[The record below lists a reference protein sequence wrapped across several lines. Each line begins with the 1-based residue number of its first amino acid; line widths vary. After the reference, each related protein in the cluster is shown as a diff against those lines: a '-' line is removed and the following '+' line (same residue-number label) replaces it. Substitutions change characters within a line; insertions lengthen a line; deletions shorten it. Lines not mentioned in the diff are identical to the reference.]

1 MSVEVAESNLNIMA
15 ETENE
20 ANVSSEG
27 GKANIK
33 FGSHAAEES
42 AKGHLNKLSDSSIPK
57 DAVDEWPEPAQV
69 HSFYIV
75 RYRAFEDRELKAKLD
90 AAEKDLQKKNQA
102 RLQIVEKLRGKRV
115 SYVAFFLGV
124 IATCCSNISNYQK
137 QLQHTVRIMEIERI
151 LMTLSILQ
159 AARSEIRSQIH
170 SLSVES
176 KQYREVMDGKIKEM
190 EPLQQALGKLR
201 GAGPRERGSGLC
213 SSEEELNDII
223 KSLHYRIQHES
234 IPLSEEKQILREI
247 KQLEGTREKVIA
259 IAAERARIQD
269 SLGEKQAI
277 QDQVKLMGVDLDG
290 VRKEKQVV
298 SSKIKQLDEGKVAA
312 EKDIKVLEK
321 ELEAVTQ
328 KRDQI
333 LASVVEMR
341 KQRDESNSP
350 FYQNRTVLSK
360 AKVVAAQKDAEA
372 VKELTRSEVEKFM
385 SVWNSNKAF
394 RDDYE
399 SRILQSLDM
408 RLLSKDGRIRNP
420 GEKPLMVP
428 ETPLPSETDTVVKKS
443 VKQAPKENSIS
454 PLQESAPPEQAV
466 AEGKIAKNNKGG
478 NKKTEIPLIEQ
489 ENKQEASPADK
500 LQKDSLSKS
509 DKVDE
514 KKLKELKREEEIAKR
529 NQAEERKK
537 KLAEKAAER
546 EKRARKKAGAV
557 VAPPDSEEP
566 SETVPEV
573 TEPEKVEENT
583 ETPAT
588 QKNNDRKEHSM
599 RHRARPRAP
608 NALPKAILKRKK
620 ATKDWLW
627 VAIPVALLVLV
638 LLVIGYNY
646 YS

>member
-1 MSVEVAESNLNIMA
+1 MGVEVAESKINVMA

-20 ANVSSEG
+20 ANVPPEG
-27 GKANIK
+27 GKVNIK
-33 FGSHAAEES
+33 FGSHAAEEP
-42 AKGHLNKLSDSSIPK
+42 AKGHLNKLSDSGIPK

-102 RLQIVEKLRGKRV
+102 RSQIVEKLRGKR
-115 SYVAFFLGV
+115 
-124 IATCCSNISNYQK
+124 
-137 QLQHTVRIMEIERI
+137 
-151 LMTLSILQ
+151 

-213 SSEEELNDII
+213 SSEEELNDLI

-298 SSKIKQLDEGKVAA
+298 SSKIKQLDEGKVAV

-321 ELEAVTQ
+321 ELETVTQ

-454 PLQESAPPEQAV
+454 PLQDSAPPEQTV
-466 AEGKIAKNNKGG
+466 AKGKSAKNNKGG

-489 ENKQEASPADK
+489 EYKQEASPVDK

-537 KLAEKAAER
+537 KLAEKAAAKAAIKAQKEAEKKLKER
-546 EKRARKKAGAV
+546 EKRARKKAGAA

-573 TEPEKVEENT
+573 SEPEKVEENT

-588 QKNNDRKEHSM
+588 QKNNDRKEHLM

-620 ATKDWLW
+620 ASKDWLW
-627 VAIPVALLVLV
+627 VTVPAALLVLV
-638 LLVIGYNY
+638 LLVVGYNY
-646 YS
+646 LS

>member
-1 MSVEVAESNLNIMA
+1 M
-15 ETENE
+15 
-20 ANVSSEG
+20 
-27 GKANIK
+27 
-33 FGSHAAEES
+33 
-42 AKGHLNKLSDSSIPK
+42 D
-57 DAVDEWPEPAQV
+57 
-69 HSFYIV
+69 
-75 RYRAFEDRELKAKLD
+75 
-90 AAEKDLQKKNQA
+90 
-102 RLQIVEKLRGKRV
+102 
-115 SYVAFFLGV
+115 
-124 IATCCSNISNYQK
+124 
-137 QLQHTVRIMEIERI
+137 IERI

-213 SSEEELNDII
+213 SSEEELNDLI

-360 AKVVAAQKDAEA
+360 AKVVAAQKDAKA

-420 GEKPLMVP
+420 
-428 ETPLPSETDTVVKKS
+428 
-443 VKQAPKENSIS
+443 
-454 PLQESAPPEQAV
+454 APPEQTV
-466 AEGKIAKNNKGG
+466 AKGKSAKNNKGG

-537 KLAEKAAER
+537 KLAEKAAAKAAIKAQKEAEKKLKELIISSFFHNLQITFLVSLKLKKLFGSSFIQER

-566 SETVPEV
+566 SETVPEA

-608 NALPKAILKRKK
+608 NAFPKAILKRKK

-627 VAIPVALLVLV
+627 VTIPAALLVLV
-638 LLVIGYNY
+638 LLVVGYNY

>member
-1 MSVEVAESNLNIMA
+1 MGVEVAESNLNIMA

-27 GKANIK
+27 GKVNIT

-102 RLQIVEKLRGKRV
+102 RSQIVEKLRGKR
-115 SYVAFFLGV
+115 
-124 IATCCSNISNYQK
+124 
-137 QLQHTVRIMEIERI
+137 
-151 LMTLSILQ
+151 

-213 SSEEELNDII
+213 SSEEELNDLI

-298 SSKIKQLDEGKVAA
+298 SSKIKQLDEGKVTA

-428 ETPLPSETDTVVKKS
+428 ETPLPSETNTVVKKS

-454 PLQESAPPEQAV
+454 PLQDSAPPEQTV
-466 AEGKIAKNNKGG
+466 AKGKSAKNNKGG

-509 DKVDE
+509 DTVDE

-529 NQAEERKK
+529 AREESKEEGWSRS
-537 KLAEKAAER
+537 R
-546 EKRARKKAGAV
+546 S
-557 VAPPDSEEP
+557 PDSEEP
-566 SETVPEV
+566 SETVPEA

-627 VAIPVALLVLV
+627 VTIPAALLVLV
-638 LLVIGYNY
+638 LLVVGYNY

>member
-1 MSVEVAESNLNIMA
+1 MGVEVAESNLNMMA

-20 ANVSSEG
+20 ANVSSEA
-27 GKANIK
+27 GKVNIK
-33 FGSHAAEES
+33 FGSHGVEEP
-42 AKGHLNKLSDSSIPK
+42 AKAHLNKLSESNIPK

-90 AAEKDLQKKNQA
+90 AAEKELQKKNQA
-102 RLQIVEKLRGKRV
+102 RSQIVEKLRGKR
-115 SYVAFFLGV
+115 
-124 IATCCSNISNYQK
+124 
-137 QLQHTVRIMEIERI
+137 
-151 LMTLSILQ
+151 

-213 SSEEELNDII
+213 SSEEELNDLI

-269 SLGEKQAI
+269 SLGEKQVI

-312 EKDIKVLEK
+312 EKDIKVLEQ
-321 ELEAVTQ
+321 ELETVTQ

-333 LASVVEMR
+333 LASVIEMR

-360 AKVVAAQKDAEA
+360 AKVIAAQKNAEA
-372 VKELTRSEVEKFM
+372 VKELTHSEVEKFM
-385 SVWNSNKAF
+385 SVWNTNKAF

-399 SRILQSLDM
+399 TRILQSLDM

-428 ETPLPSETDTVVKKS
+428 ETPLPSEPDTVVKKS
-443 VKQAPKENSIS
+443 AKQAPKENSIPPS
-454 PLQESAPPEQAV
+454 QDGAPPEQTV
-466 AEGKIAKNNKGG
+466 AKGKSAKNNKGG
-478 NKKTEIPLIEQ
+478 NKKTETPVIEQ
-489 ENKQEASPADK
+489 EYKQEASPTDK
-500 LQKDSLSKS
+500 LQKDSLPKN

-537 KLAEKAAER
+537 KLAEKAAAKAAIKAQKEA
-546 EKRARKKAGAV
+546 EKKL
-557 VAPPDSEEP
+557 
-566 SETVPEV
+566 
-573 TEPEKVEENT
+573 
-583 ETPAT
+583 
-588 QKNNDRKEHSM
+588 KELIISSFFH
-599 RHRARPRAP
+599 
-608 NALPKAILKRKK
+608 NLQLP
-620 ATKDWLW
+620 
-627 VAIPVALLVLV
+627 LLVSLK
-638 LLVIGYNY
+638 LKKFFG
-646 YS
+646 S

>member
-1 MSVEVAESNLNIMA
+1 MGVEVAESNLNIMA

-27 GKANIK
+27 GKVNIT

-102 RLQIVEKLRGKRV
+102 RSQIVEKLRGKR
-115 SYVAFFLGV
+115 
-124 IATCCSNISNYQK
+124 
-137 QLQHTVRIMEIERI
+137 
-151 LMTLSILQ
+151 

-213 SSEEELNDII
+213 SSEEELNDLI

-277 QDQVKLMGVDLDG
+277 QDQLMGVDLDG

-298 SSKIKQLDEGKVAA
+298 SSKIKQLDEGKVTA

-350 FYQNRTVLSK
+350 FYQNRKVLSK

-428 ETPLPSETDTVVKKS
+428 ETPLPSETNTVVKKS

-454 PLQESAPPEQAV
+454 PLQDSAPPEQTV
-466 AEGKIAKNNKGG
+466 AKGKSAKNNKGG

-509 DKVDE
+509 DTVDE

-537 KLAEKAAER
+537 KLAEKAAAKAAIKAQKEAEKKLKELIISSFFHNLQITFLVSLKLKKLFGSSFIQER

-566 SETVPEV
+566 SETVPEA

-627 VAIPVALLVLV
+627 VTSPAALLVLV
-638 LLVIGYNY
+638 LLIVGYNY

>member
-1 MSVEVAESNLNIMA
+1 MLFVAFCFIRARDSTLHLCYIMGVEVAESNLNIMA

-20 ANVSSEG
+20 ANMSSEG
-27 GKANIK
+27 GKVNIK
-33 FGSHAAEES
+33 FGSHGPEEP

-102 RLQIVEKLRGKRV
+102 RSQILEKLRGKR
-115 SYVAFFLGV
+115 
-124 IATCCSNISNYQK
+124 
-137 QLQHTVRIMEIERI
+137 
-151 LMTLSILQ
+151 

-170 SLSVES
+170 SSSVES

-213 SSEEELNDII
+213 SSEEELNDLI

-247 KQLEGTREKVIA
+247 KQLEGTREK
-259 IAAERARIQD
+259 
-269 SLGEKQAI
+269 
-277 QDQVKLMGVDLDG
+277 LMGVDLDG
-290 VRKEKQVV
+290 VRKEKQVL

-408 RLLSKDGRIRNP
+408 RMLSKDGRIRNP
-420 GEKPLMVP
+420 GEKPLMAP

-454 PLQESAPPEQAV
+454 PLQDSAPPEQTV
-466 AEGKIAKNNKGG
+466 AKGKSAKNNKGE

-489 ENKQEASPADK
+489 EYKQEASPADK
-500 LQKDSLSKS
+500 LQQDSLSKS

-537 KLAEKAAER
+537 KLAEKAAAKAAIKAQKEA
-546 EKRARKKAGAV
+546 EKKLKELITSSFFYNLQLPSLKKAGALV
-557 VAPPDSEEP
+557 PPPDSEEP
-566 SETVPEV
+566 SETVPEA
-573 TEPEKVEENT
+573 TEPEKVEEST

-599 RHRARPRAP
+599 RHRPRPRAP

-620 ATKDWLW
+620 ASKDWLW
-627 VAIPVALLVLV
+627 ITVPAALLVLV
-638 LLVIGYNY
+638 LMVVGYNY
-646 YS
+646 LS